1 MADGGRRVDS
11 CCLNQD
17 PNKVLTVQLTG
28 KFLKFLFI
36 TMSPSISLFSLQLNQ
51 ESRLLVLQSFPIQI
65 LLILLLLYSLTC
77 FFYICF
83 KLVISSE
90 GSIKFWLNLG
100 GREGNF
106 LYVIISWNTTIKR
119 NFSFNNLVTQYI
131 VETGKGE

>member
-1 MADGGRRVDS
+1 MVDGGRRVDS

-17 PNKVLTVQLTG
+17 PNKVLTVQLTD

-36 TMSPSISLFSLQLNQ
+36 TMLPSISLFSLQLNQ
-51 ESRLLVLQSFPIQI
+51 ERRLLVLQSFPVQI

-100 GREGNF
+100 GGKGYF
-106 LYVIISWNTTIKR
+106 LYMIISWNTTIKR